1 VLFNKHLNLEGQHA
15 FLSPSK
21 YHWINYDDQKL
32 EASFIAAMAARRGS
46 ELHDLAHQL
55 IRLGVKLPG
64 NGKTLSMYVNDAL
77 GYRMS
82 PEVTLFYSDNCFG
95 TADAIGFRRNKLRIH
110 DLKTGITPTSPHQL
124 EVYAALFCL
133 EYRFKPMDIEIEL
146 RIYQS
151 DEVRI
156 YDAEPDD
163 IMHVMDRI
171 VTFDRRIAA
180 IRQEAL
186 G

>member
-1 VLFNKHLNLEGQHA
+1 MLFNSHTDLAGQHA
-15 FLSPSK
+15 FLSASK
-21 YHWINYDDQKL
+21 YHWINYDEQKL
-32 EASFIAAMAARRGS
+32 DAAYIAAMAAKRGT

-64 NGKTLSMYVNDAL
+64 NGKTLSLYVNDAL

-82 PEVTLFYSDNCFG
+82 PEVVLYFSPNCFG

-133 EYRFKPMDIEIEL
+133 EYRVKPTDIEIEL

-156 YDAEPDD
+156 YDPEPDD
-163 IMHVMDRI
+163 ILHVMDRI
-171 VTFDRRIAA
+171 VTFDRRITA